1 MSLEVHP
8 ASPTDAHELAQVFY
22 ASFRSDFDTTM
33 FPNTPDVTEW
43 WEKYFT
49 AGITRSIAGETHDVF
64 LKVTEGSESGGI
76 VAFAKWKC
84 PATAADRDRHEEQI
98 VWPPSSDK
106 ELCDRFFTGTG
117 ARHEKW
123 MGERPH
129 YCTFFFFLP
138 FFFLDSCLASS
149 GFDLCLLYS
158 SNKYERNSH
167 H

>member
-8 ASPTDAHELAQVFY
+8 ASPTDARELAQVFY

-106 ELCDRFFTGTG
+106 ELCDRFFTGMG

-129 YCTFFFFLP
+129 YCTFFFFS
-138 FFFLDSCLASS
+138 FFLFS
-149 GFDLCLLYS
+149 
-158 SNKYERNSH
+158 
-167 H
+167 